1 MIYNNE
7 TMLPY
12 DAFKKDPLGR
22 IKLHGGGDSGPAPAK
37 PYDVTKDKQYIEQM
51 KFLDTLKGNMAKNNV
66 QLTPE
71 QIIAALT
78 PSQRSV
84 IGEQGMPSP
93 VTDMSSWGKFNIAPK
108 ETNTTII
115 PQSAPQAYG
124 SPFMGAGS
132 INPNQLAQ
140 LQALL
145 GQSNYLPSSGNVTS
159 GNIGAK

>member
-22 IKLHGGGDSGPAPAK
+22 IKLHGGGGSSGPAPAK

-51 KFLDTLKGNMAKNNV
+51 KFLDTLKADMSKNNIK
-66 QLTPE
+66 LTPE
-71 QIIAALT
+71 QVIAALT
-78 PSQRSV
+78 PQQRGI
-84 IGEQGMPSP
+84 IGEQGVPAP
-93 VTDMSSWGKFNIAPK
+93 VTDMSSWGRFNIAPK

-115 PQSAPQAYG
+115 PQMAPQPGPG
-124 SPFMGAGS
+124 SFMGVGS
-132 INPNQLAQ
+132 ANPNTIAQ

-145 GQSNYLPSSGNVTS
+145 GQSNYLPSAGNA
-159 GNIGAK
+159 GNIGGK